1 MLKHLT
7 KREKD
12 SIIILLLIIL
22 LLIAMSFEGEG
33 TVALKNHSLDD
44 KIITAARKEFTEFGF
59 QRASINK
66 IAERAGVTTGAIY
79 TRYKNKDA
87 LFCDLLQNI
96 LVIFQ
101 TKAEPIAVE
110 YHKSEISKRLSD
122 LLSAMASE
130 EDVYL
135 EILFDHYEEAVLL
148 FCKSEGSSVES
159 IIKELIRH
167 KVCETVLFFERIST
181 RPVDRNALELL
192 MHSQFYFYRQLLES
206 GYEKKE
212 AVSCMKTVQSFM
224 ASGWKHL
231 FEQLTD
237 TNHRRA

>member
-1 MLKHLT
+1 MLKRLT

-96 LVIFQ
+96 LIIFQ
-101 TKAEPIAVE
+101 TKAEPITVE
-110 YHKSEISKRLSD
+110 YHKSEISKRSSD
-122 LLSAMASE
+122 FLSAMASE

-212 AVSCMKTVQSFM
+212 AVSCMKTVQSIM
-224 ASGWKHL
+224 AS
-231 FEQLTD
+231 
-237 TNHRRA
+237 

>member
-1 MLKHLT
+1 MLKRLT

-122 LLSAMASE
+122 FLSAMASE

-135 EILFDHYEEAVLL
+135 EILFDRYEEAVLL

-231 FEQLTD
+231 FQQLTD

>member
-12 SIIILLLIIL
+12 SIILLLLIIL

-110 YHKSEISKRLSD
+110 YHKSEISKRSSD
-122 LLSAMASE
+122 FLSAMASE

-212 AVSCMKTVQSFM
+212 AVVQTVSAVSVSVLTSASVM
-224 ASGWKHL
+224 AVVDWDSL
-231 FEQLTD
+231 
-237 TNHRRA
+237 R

>member
-110 YHKSEISKRLSD
+110 YHKSEISKRSSD
-122 LLSAMASE
+122 FLSAMASE

-224 ASGWKHL
+224 ASGWKHS
-231 FEQLTD
+231 LTQ
-237 TNHRRA
+237 TLKK

>member
-122 LLSAMASE
+122 FLSAMASE

-192 MHSQFYFYRQLLES
+192 MHSQFYFYRQL
-206 GYEKKE
+206 
-212 AVSCMKTVQSFM
+212 
-224 ASGWKHL
+224 
-231 FEQLTD
+231 
-237 TNHRRA
+237 